1 MRSRK
6 LLICLDFADDELAQA
21 PVTYVDGR
29 HDACK
34 KGPAIT
40 SFL

>member
-6 LLICLDFADDELAQA
+6 LLICLDFADDELVQT

-29 HDACK
+29 HDANEK
-34 KGPAIT
+34 APVIT